1 MKSVRSTFDVSALA
15 KAVSRPGIDPRV
27 NLALA
32 IVGDESGVDENGVFV
47 DVTLIPSGDL
57 ETANL
62 GSNYVVPGGKGGSY
76 MPVHPGDVVLVGF
89 PSGDAGYG
97 PVIVSRIWTKT
108 EPAPDEVYS
117 GQDDDPTKD
126 PLMRVEDGRT
136 YHIVAKE
143 GATIS
148 LVVEGSG
155 AINIAAK
162 GQAAINLTGEGVVTV
177 NSPDVRLGDSPGQP
191 IARVGDLVVGSV
203 RALCA
208 APGSPI
214 LPVPPAIPTAT
225 GGVTFTGKIVSGKVG
240 VKA

>member
-1 MKSVRSTFDVSALA
+1 MKSVRSSWDMSAMA

-27 NLALA
+27 HVAFA
-32 IVGDESGVDENGVFV
+32 IVGDEFGVDELGVFV
-47 DVTLIPSGDL
+47 DILLIPSMDH

-62 GSNYVVPGGKGGSY
+62 GSDYVVPGGKGGSF
-76 MPVHPGDVVLVGF
+76 MPVHPGDVVLVAM

-97 PVIVSRIWTKT
+97 PVIVSRIFTKT
-108 EPAPDEVYS
+108 ESPPLEVYS

-126 PLMRVEDGRT
+126 PVFRVEDGRT

-143 GATIS
+143 GATIE
-148 LVVEGSG
+148 LFVDGPG
-155 AINIAAK
+155 AVNIKAT

-191 IARVGDLVVGSV
+191 IARVGDIVVGSIRGTTV
-203 RALCA
+203 AGPL
-208 APGSPI
+208 
-214 LPVPPAIPTAT
+214 LPVPPATPTAT
-225 GGVTFTGKIVSGKVG
+225 GGVPFTGKIVSGKVG